1 MAAVITVRCKAGAD
15 EPSAGA
21 ERTEA
26 AQQAARAER
35 DAAIQRLAD
44 ALRPLLLDG
53 IVPPGLPAGW
63 LHEMALRGWL
73 DAATV
78 DEAER
83 RLAGAHDQDDHA

>member
-1 MAAVITVRCKAGAD
+1 MALGQLGDLPAGL
-15 EPSAGA
+15 A
-21 ERTEA
+21 ERWGEA
-26 AQQAARAER
+26 AQQPARAER
-35 DAAIQRLAD
+35 DAAMQRLAD

-83 RLAGAHDQDDHA
+83 RLAGAHHQDDHA

>member
-1 MAAVITVRCKAGAD
+1 M
-15 EPSAGA
+15 
-21 ERTEA
+21 
-26 AQQAARAER
+26 
-35 DAAIQRLAD
+35 QRLAD

-83 RLAGAHDQDDHA
+83 RLAGAHHQDDHA